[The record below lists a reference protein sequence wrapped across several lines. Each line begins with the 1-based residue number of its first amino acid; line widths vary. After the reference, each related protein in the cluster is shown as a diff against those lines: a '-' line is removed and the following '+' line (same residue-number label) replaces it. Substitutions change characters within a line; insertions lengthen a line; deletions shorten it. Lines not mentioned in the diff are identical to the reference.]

1 MKGLELYAD
10 CSPMELSELKVSP
23 HAAPDSASDT
33 PHAAA
38 EAKQR
43 PMPQR
48 RLAWHTS
55 RQTNGLLE
63 AINSLLQ
70 AAKRRAWGYLHFQT
84 IRTITFLIAGKLDFS
99 SLNSYVAQ
107 PP

>member
-1 MKGLELYAD
+1 
-10 CSPMELSELKVSP
+10 MELSELKVSP

-43 PMPQR
+43 PMLQR
-48 RLAWHTS
+48 RLARDTS
-55 RQTNGLLE
+55 RQINGLLE
-63 AINSLLQ
+63 ANNSLFQ
-70 AAKRRAWGYLHFQT
+70 AAKRKACRYVRFQT

-99 SLNSYVAQ
+99 RLNSYVAQ